1 MTTPRPIEV
10 TTRYATSVNEL
21 ADAWAFVMDRL
32 DRVGPDPSVTIKPI
46 WTISVRDMDTDD
58 EDQEWPRRFE
68 VVVEGMVHEGGSDG

>member
-1 MTTPRPIEV
+1 MTAPIEV

-21 ADAWAFVMDRL
+21 TDAWAFVMDRL

-46 WTISVRDMDTDD
+46 WTISVRDVDTDD

-68 VVVEGMVHEGGSDG
+68 VVVEGMVHEGDR